1 METGEPLRR
10 TRGLLGLTAL
20 EFQLLPA
27 THHKGDHE
35 AVNKPQVVAFR

>member
-1 METGEPLRR
+1 MLLPLRGALL
-10 TRGLLGLTAL
+10 GLLGLTAL